1 MAILSSNV
9 ATLSD
14 IAKRI
19 DPDGKI
25 QAIVELLKQN
35 NSILDG
41 MLWKEGNLPTGHRTT
56 VRTGLPTIT
65 ARRLNE
71 GVTPSKSTTAQI
83 DEQCAML
90 EAISECDVDLV
101 RLTGNDSGFRL
112 SEAGAFVEAMNQS
125 MAQYLFYGNGNT
137 TPEAFTGFAPR
148 YNSLSGTIAQNVL
161 SGPNPSGSSD
171 NTSVWLIVWG
181 ENTIHGIYPKGSKAG
196 LTHEDLGEQLIQ
208 TGTGIGTGRMKAF
221 VDRWQWKCGL
231 AVRDW
236 RYAVRIANINVG
248 NLVAESSAADLT
260 KLMIKAIHRIPA
272 LGSGRAVFYCNRTV
286 REMLDIQALTKAGN
300 QLSIDNFDGKPITKF
315 RGIPI
320 ETVDQILETEAAV
333 V

>member
-35 NSILDG
+35 NAILDG

-56 VRTGLPTIT
+56 VRTGLPTVT

-71 GVTPSKSTTAQI
+71 GVLPSKSTTAQI
-83 DEQCAML
+83 DEQCAMF
-90 EAISECDVDLV
+90 EAISEVDVDLV
-101 RLTGNDSGFRL
+101 RLNGNDSGFRL
-112 SEAGAFVEAMNQS
+112 SEAGAFVEAMNQT
-125 MAQYLFYGNGNT
+125 MAQYLFYGNVST
-137 TPEAFTGFAPR
+137 TPEGFSGFATR
-148 YNSLSGTIAQNVL
+148 YNSLSGTIGQNVL
-161 SGPNPSGSSD
+161 NGLGSGSD
-171 NTSVWLIVWG
+171 NTSVYLVVWG
-181 ENTIHGIYPKGSKAG
+181 ENTIHGIYPKGSQAG
-196 LTHEDLGEQLIQ
+196 LVHEDMGEQLIQ

-236 RYAVRIANINVG
+236 RYAVRIANIDVS
-248 NLVAESSAADLT
+248 NLVSETSAADLT
-260 KLMIKAIHRIPA
+260 KLMIRAIHRIPA

-286 REMLDIQALTKAGN
+286 REMLDIQALNKASN
-300 QLSIDNFDGKPITKF
+300 QLSIDNFSGRPVTTF

-320 ETVDQILETEAAV
+320 ETVDQILETESV
-333 V
+333 VTA

>member
-35 NSILDG
+35 NAILDG
-41 MLWKEGNLPTGHRTT
+41 MLWREGNLPTGHRTT
-56 VRTGLPTIT
+56 VRTGLPTVT

-71 GVTPSKSTTAQI
+71 GVLPSKSTTAQI

-90 EAISECDVDLV
+90 EAISEVDVDLV
-101 RLTGNDSGFRL
+101 RLNGNDSGFRL

-125 MAQYLFYGNGNT
+125 MAQYLFYGNSSI
-137 TPEAFTGFAPR
+137 TPEIFTGLAPR
-148 YNSLSGTIAQNVL
+148 YNSLSGAISQNVL
-161 SGPNPSGSSD
+161 TAGGAGSD
-171 NTSVWLIVWG
+171 NTSVWLVVWG
-181 ENTIHGIYPKGSKAG
+181 ENTVHGIYPKGSKAG

-236 RYAVRIANINVG
+236 RYAVRIANIDVS
-248 NLVAESSAADLT
+248 NLVSETSAADLT

-286 REMLDIQALTKAGN
+286 REMLDIQALSKASN
-300 QLSIDNFDGKPITKF
+300 QLSIDNFDGKPVTKF

-320 ETVDQILETEAAV
+320 ETVDQILETESV
-333 V
+333 VA

>member
-35 NSILDG
+35 NAILDG
-41 MLWKEGNLPTGHRTT
+41 MLWREGNLPTGHRTT
-56 VRTGLPTIT
+56 VRTGLPTVT

-71 GVTPSKSTTAQI
+71 GVLPSKSTTAQI

-90 EAISECDVDLV
+90 EAISEVDVDLV
-101 RLTGNDSGFRL
+101 KLNGNDSGFRL

-125 MAQYLFYGNGNT
+125 MAQYLFYGNAAI
-137 TPEAFTGFAPR
+137 TPEIFTGLAPR
-148 YNSLSGTIAQNVL
+148 YNALSGNISQNIL
-161 SGPNPSGSSD
+161 TAGGSGSD
-171 NTSVWLIVWG
+171 NTSIWLVVWG

-236 RYAVRIANINVG
+236 RYAVRIANIDVS
-248 NLVAESSAADLT
+248 NLVGESSAADLT

-286 REMLDIQALTKAGN
+286 REMLDIQALSKAGG
-300 QLSIDNFDGKPITKF
+300 QLTIDNFDGKPVTKF

-320 ETVDQILETEAAV
+320 ETVDQILETEAAIA
-333 V
+333 